1 MSAAVDS
8 GQDMEATT
16 DMSRDVVVPEGIT
29 PSPILSPGVRVGNL
43 LWTAGHV
50 GRNPETGETPD
61 DIQGQT
67 RQTLLNLKRVLEA
80 GGSSLENVIK
90 VNIFLVDV
98 NDRPALNEVYQ
109 EFFPKNPPG
118 RTCFGGA
125 QFGGNVLVEIECVA
139 VVND

>member
-1 MSAAVDS
+1 
-8 GQDMEATT
+8 MEASMST
-16 DMSRDVVVPEGIT
+16 SRDVILPEGTT
-29 PSPILSPGVRVGNL
+29 PNAILSPGIRVGDL

-50 GRNPETGETPD
+50 GRNPETGVTPD
-61 DIQGQT
+61 GIKEQT

-98 NDRPALNEVYQ
+98 NDRPALNEVYT
-109 EFFPKNPPG
+109 EFFPNDPPG

-139 VVND
+139 KVNS